1 MKSIALLTQKSTR
14 LENKLSLQRE
24 ESSNGGKGT
33 SIQESQANE
42 SENSEDL
49 MDCGLNAFS
58 RKYRLLEKLGEGANA
73 CVYRCQHLKTG
84 RIYAAKKIKF

>member
-14 LENKLSLQRE
+14 LENKLNLQRE
-24 ESSNGGKGT
+24 GSSNGKGS
-33 SIQESQANE
+33 SIQESQHNE

-84 RIYAAKKIKF
+84 RFYAAKKIKF